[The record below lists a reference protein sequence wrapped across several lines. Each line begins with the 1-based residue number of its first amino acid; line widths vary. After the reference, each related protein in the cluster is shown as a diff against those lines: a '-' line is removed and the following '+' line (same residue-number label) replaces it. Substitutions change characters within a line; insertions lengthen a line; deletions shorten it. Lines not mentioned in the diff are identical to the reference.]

1 MQKLLLLPAL
11 AGVLLTACQPSGK
24 PAGEKIAAAPVA
36 PAPADTLPAPPDSSV
51 TAAVEEPIEEL
62 PSRAYEKHPLS
73 VAEMQQLLAKHDLA
87 VLWAMQQRKGAAV
100 YNGFYGPERYRI
112 EMYFASVTRDS
123 LRPDQLHV
131 TGKSRYKKN
140 ITPFSGT
147 ITIDSLAALRVIK
160 GPEDADVDLGTDQ
173 SYLAL
178 GRFTLREDSL
188 AGAGQFE
195 GKLLMDFS
203 VSQEGNMAFDYFL
216 KTPTRFAGFLFE
228 GEWRSYRTGQAR
240 PVLWADNFFALA
252 QGVLKNFNIGERDV
266 EINPAYRHLGWDTYW
281 SEEEWWNEP
290 APVLQ

>member
-11 AGVLLTACQPSGK
+11 AGVLLTACGPSGQ
-24 PAGEKIAAAPVA
+24 PAGKKIAVAPVV
-36 PAPADTLPAPPDSSV
+36 PAPADTLPAIPDSAA
-51 TAAVEEPIEEL
+51 TAAAEELVEEL
-62 PSRAYEKHPLS
+62 PSPAYEKQPLS
-73 VAEMQQLLAKHDLA
+73 VAEMQQLLAEHDLA
-87 VLWAMQQRKGAAV
+87 TLWAMQQRKGAAV
-100 YNGFYGPERYRI
+100 YNGFYGPDRYRI

-147 ITIDSLAALRVIK
+147 ITIDSLAALRVIQ
-160 GPEDADVDLGTDQ
+160 GPEVAGIDPGTGQ
-173 SYLAL
+173 PYLAL

-203 VSQEGNMAFDYFL
+203 VSREGDLAFEYFL

-228 GEWRSYRTGQAR
+228 GEWRSYRTGQAK